1 MRLTWAN
8 DALDDLERIFDFNSS
23 RSETFARRV
32 DQRLVERAQDLC
44 ANPRLGR
51 PTRRR
56 NRFKLSV
63 TDIQY
68 VIDYEPGADFIRIL
82 SIRSTREIL

>member
-1 MRLTWAN
+1 VRLIWAD
-8 DALDDLERIFDFNSS
+8 DALDDLERIFDLNSS

-44 ANPRLGR
+44 ANPRIGR

-56 NRFKLSV
+56 NRFRLSV

-68 VIDYEPGADFIRIL
+68 VIDYEPEAGFIRIL
-82 SIRSTREIL
+82 RIRSTREML